1 MHAKATYEL
10 WRELC
15 SGFGN
20 EEIRRRTKVSDI
32 AKRISSP
39 IARTTDGRWG
49 RKVLEWRPR
58 IGKRSVDCPPKK
70 WTDTGS
76 WSCVRLPPPP
86 PPQPPRAAADPLPCC
101 SYDVFTE
108 LDPLGTGRSKP
119 YVDKKLFFQELKNPP
134 KKVLKD
140 LVPTQLLTDIP
151 AEKPGDYQA
160 TMTSLSR
167 QSGGTVSIG
176 RPLCPGH
183 FFATVDPFEETD
195 PFDSTDPFSES
206 FKDDPFTS
214 MQEFPKAPRDAGAVL
229 REEVKRKLTR
239 EDRGEGEGRN
249 VFNGP
254 LQVTLPPEPVPKSP
268 RLQRQNTTDTSAI
281 RQRPQPSS
289 KLSVDNASPPP
300 PLPPKKISELAI
312 ARPPPRPPQPDDEGP
327 PLPRPVRKKEPLAD
341 RSMKP
346 RLSSA
351 ATTSSEDEY
360 LSPAPPPLPAA
371 RRFDITLSQL
381 LTCSMDELAHRLRV
395 PAATLSSMT
404 LPQLTDY
411 LRSYLAADNDRAHIH
426 VEPSMKPEKDRPSF
440 TIPISTAV
448 TDKPPPTAPSKPK
461 DFKPQFEDN
470 FAPTEVSDTFVAN
483 FDDFDKKANTTYDR
497 YAAFRE
503 IQEQE
508 LKEKSILDPI
518 DDKSVESEPKQ
529 DSDEKEELAAIN
541 DIMRTNQERED
552 IKENNR
558 SPLKTLDELTLDSF
572 NMFRKS
578 VSPKPTQIDL
588 KIEDIKSVMK
598 NLQLEQSRRSVSPRE
613 NNNEVKTEN
622 TNDRYAAL
630 REITITEPQ
639 DEFESIP
646 PEAPK
651 ERKRSDEKSDGFDN
665 SDFFDCID
673 NSSLSFSH
681 VDDAFRKSPVVKEKE
696 EVKVEEKK
704 ETPAELAPARDLQPP
719 ARLSAGSISDVA
731 SGSSPDTKEKCVSP
745 RGTTR
750 AGRWAVLGA
759 GASPWSSDS
768 RDSEPRHAW
777 REGRRRRHHS
787 PAAPR
792 SNTVQ
797 TSSSSRDVSPW
808 EEEPPPSRL
817 QRPPSHHRDRES
829 RHNSSGSRECLDSG
843 SGREKDKLRDK
854 RDSRDRDRDV
864 SRDGRES
871 RRDSGSGRDRRDVS
885 KDRDHRD
892 HRRDRR
898 SRDREKDTWDRDRT
912 YSRER
917 DYRDS
922 RSRERPAMDYREKER
937 DRHRKPRHSYDEEEE

>member
-15 SGFGN
+15 SGFDN

-32 AKRISSP
+32 AKRISS
-39 IARTTDGRWG
+39 
-49 RKVLEWRPR
+49 L
-58 IGKRSVDCPPKK
+58 K
-70 WTDTGS
+70 WQWAGLWHGEQMVVGAEKISNGDRESASAAS
-76 WSCVRLPPPP
+76 WSCVRLPPL

-411 LRSYLAADNDRAHIH
+411 LRSYLAADNDRAVTNQHT
-426 VEPSMKPEKDRPSF
+426 SF
-440 TIPISTAV
+440 NLTLSTNMCIIKTNALSF
-448 TDKPPPTAPSKPK
+448 AAYSH
-461 DFKPQFEDN
+461 FKPQFEDN

-792 SNTVQ
+792 DLT
-797 TSSSSRDVSPW
+797 
-808 EEEPPPSRL
+808 PSREQSVGVVCVL
-817 QRPPSHHRDRES
+817 RQPATES
-829 RHNSSGSRECLDSG
+829 RAPEEKGYEIARNISS
-843 SGREKDKLRDK
+843 
-854 RDSRDRDRDV
+854 
-864 SRDGRES
+864 
-871 RRDSGSGRDRRDVS
+871 
-885 KDRDHRD
+885 
-892 HRRDRR
+892 
-898 SRDREKDTWDRDRT
+898 
-912 YSRER
+912 
-917 DYRDS
+917 
-922 RSRERPAMDYREKER
+922 
-937 DRHRKPRHSYDEEEE
+937 